1 MRTETLP
8 SDEEISPFCF
18 ISVCLPIRV
27 YNLPVLDK
35 FSNGYILQY
44 FYLLYILRLLT
55 QKTLKAS
62 VHRCFFK
69 VGVLKNF
76 GRFTGKHL
84 FSSLLLIMLE
94 LQLCLKAASAQV
106 FSCEIYEIFK
116 NSLFYRTPSVAAFK
130 TPFKRVKDVCL
141 SNNIEVLYVTIG
153 NPALTLVIFN
163 WRTFSRRVT
172 ARWWRQWAKNQV
184 LTNQNWRNRC

>member
-1 MRTETLP
+1 
-8 SDEEISPFCF
+8 
-18 ISVCLPIRV
+18 
-27 YNLPVLDK
+27 
-35 FSNGYILQY
+35 
-44 FYLLYILRLLT
+44 
-55 QKTLKAS
+55 
-62 VHRCFFK
+62 
-69 VGVLKNF
+69 
-76 GRFTGKHL
+76 
-84 FSSLLLIMLE
+84 MLE

-172 ARWWRQWAKNQV
+172 ARW
-184 LTNQNWRNRC
+184 

>member
-1 MRTETLP
+1 MRIETLP

-18 ISVCLPIRV
+18 ISLRLPVRV
-27 YNLPVLDK
+27 YNLP
-35 FSNGYILQY
+35 
-44 FYLLYILRLLT
+44 
-55 QKTLKAS
+55 

-76 GRFTGKHL
+76 GSFTGKHL
-84 FSSLLLIMLE
+84 FSGLLLIKLE

-116 NSLFYRTPSVAAFK
+116 NTLFYRTPSVVAFK

-141 SNNIEVLYVTIG
+141 SNI
-153 NPALTLVIFN
+153 
-163 WRTFSRRVT
+163 
-172 ARWWRQWAKNQV
+172 
-184 LTNQNWRNRC
+184 